1 MSAVGDMPQEWYAD
15 VPRSVARHVIFGLGL
30 MVIAFGGFGWWA
42 FNAPLAAAVIAQ
54 GSFVATGRNKIIQHL
69 EGGII
74 KEILIK
80 EGDTVQEGQVLL
92 TLDET
97 VALATERELFLRQ
110 VRLEATEARILATL
124 ALQERLVFPPGLVE
138 KRGDFEVA
146 TILDGQKNAFAVA
159 VQGLNNDIAL
169 LNRNIEAL
177 RIRAMGY
184 ERQLIS
190 MRLQA
195 EILSEDLADK
205 STLLARGLMRKSDVN
220 MVRRALAEAEGQVA
234 RLDSEVTEIAEI
246 SRRYETQIEQTLSAH
261 RQAAVDELQV
271 VQSELDSVRE
281 KGRKAASVLKRAEI
295 KSPVS
300 GTVIRLYYY
309 TAGGVIES
317 GRAIAEILPSN
328 EPLIIE
334 TQIARTEIENVT
346 VGQQATVRLV
356 GLNQRTTPVLSGLV
370 YYVSADAITDKSAD
384 GVREVYI
391 ARVSVSVEELTR
403 VPGFTPTPG
412 MPAQVMI
419 QTATRSFIDYLVK
432 PISDSMNRAFREQ

>member
-1 MSAVGDMPQEWYAD
+1 MSADADMPQEWYAD
-15 VPRSVARHVIFGLGL
+15 VPRSVTRHVVFGFTL
-30 MVIAFGGFGWWA
+30 MAIAFGGFGWWA

-54 GSFVATGRNKIIQHL
+54 GSFVATGHNKIIQHL

-74 KEILIK
+74 KEILVK
-80 EGDTVQEGQVLL
+80 EGDTVLAGQIILA
-92 TLDET
+92 LDET
-97 VALATERELFLRQ
+97 VALASERELFLRQ
-110 VRLEATEARILATL
+110 VRLEATEVRILA
-124 ALQERLVFPPGLVE
+124 ALSPQERLVFPPALLE

-146 TILDGQKNAFAVA
+146 TILDGQNNAFKVA
-159 VQGLNNDIAL
+159 VQALNNDIAL
-169 LNRNIEAL
+169 LERNIEAL
-177 RIRAMGY
+177 RIRSMGY

-195 EILSEDLADK
+195 SILSEDLADK
-205 STLLARGLMRKSDVN
+205 STLFERGLMRKSEVN
-220 MVRRALAEAEGQVA
+220 MVRRALAESEGQVA
-234 RLDSEVTEIAEI
+234 RLASEVTELAEI

-281 KGRKAASVLKRAEI
+281 KARKAISVLRRAEI

-300 GTVIRLYYY
+300 GTVIRLYYH

-317 GRAIAEILPSN
+317 GRAIAEILPSD

-334 TQIARTEIENVT
+334 AQVARTEIENVT
-346 VGQQATVRLV
+346 IGQMATVRLV
-356 GLNQRTTPVLSGLV
+356 GLNQRTTPVLNGLV
-370 YYVSADAITDKSAD
+370 YYVSADAVTDRSGEGA
-384 GVREVYI
+384 REVYVT
-391 ARVSVSVEELTR
+391 RVSIPVDELMR

-412 MPAQVMI
+412 MPAEVLI
-419 QTATRSFIDYLVK
+419 QTAERSFIDYLVK

>member
-1 MSAVGDMPQEWYAD
+1 MSAAGDMPQEWYAD
-15 VPRSVARHVIFGLGL
+15 VPRSVTRHVVFGFAL
-30 MVIAFGGFGWWA
+30 MAIAFGGFGWWA

-74 KEILIK
+74 KEILVK
-80 EGDTVQEGQVLL
+80 EGDTVQAEQVILA
-92 TLDET
+92 LDET

-110 VRLEATEARILATL
+110 VRLEATEVRILA
-124 ALQERLVFPPGLVE
+124 ALNPRERLVFPPALLE

-146 TILDGQKNAFAVA
+146 TILDGQSNAFKVA

-169 LNRNIEAL
+169 LERNIEAL
-177 RIRAMGY
+177 RIRSMGY

-190 MRLQA
+190 MRLQTS
-195 EILSEDLADK
+195 ILSEDLADK
-205 STLLARGLMRKSDVN
+205 STLLERGLMRKSEVN
-220 MVRRALAEAEGQVA
+220 IVRRALAEAEGQVA
-234 RLDSEVTEIAEI
+234 RLDSEITEIAEI

-281 KGRKAASVLKRAEI
+281 KSRKAASVLKRAEI

-300 GTVIRLYYY
+300 GTVIRLYYH

-317 GRAIAEILPSN
+317 GRAIAEILPSD

-346 VGQQATVRLV
+346 IGQQATVRLV
-356 GLNQRTTPVLSGLV
+356 GLNQRTTPVLNGLV
-370 YYVSADAITDKSAD
+370 YYVSADAITDKSAE
-384 GVREVYI
+384 GAREVYV
-391 ARVSVSVEELTR
+391 ARVSISVEELMR
-403 VPGFTPTPG
+403 VQGFTPTPG
-412 MPAQVMI
+412 MPAEVLI
-419 QTATRSFIDYLVK
+419 QTAERSFIDYLVK